1 MLSETWRLLQ
11 ALERSGIM
19 CPRKH
24 KRIQVPGRT
33 PPCVRV
39 CLNDDGK
46 VDAIRDISEDDWP
59 TWTVMEGK
67 KNSFPVVR
75 IQEPLYSLS
84 REHEAW
90 AKLGYETNGRRRRPE
105 DQARID
111 VFATILKSAS
121 PQPLSSRAQSLW
133 RRLRDQK
140 AKELASCAESDPK
153 MVPVKRL
160 ASRFT
165 QAANSP
171 EELIRHVA
179 AEAVERLHQDRLHA
193 IDFVEQLLVGKGP
206 PKKNGKLPTMT
217 IQIAFDV
224 EGVEGQCRSLYDHTI
239 RDRLIEVLPQDLS
252 CKSDTKS
259 RAKTAFDDLDAFTGN
274 PEDIEKKTFPM
285 VDLPVPSARR
295 TRDRVGRKPFPLA
308 SMFSE
313 ARCNTRYGMTD
324 ARVFPLAK
332 TRATKLKEALEEIT
346 SDSRRENTWQHVAS
360 GRFETQGGRKIE
372 RPDLLI
378 AYVEEK
384 PDLNVKTAGYFGNGP
399 TVIEA
404 QFEAD
409 SAAVCDAFRGIVNE
423 KPNSKLNIFLI
434 RDVSKGQT
442 QIVLAESPPVKEVLK
457 AAEGWQ
463 YAAMEN
469 IPPVT
474 IYLPEDRKRQLS
486 VKENAK
492 PSAPYPDQVVRLLSY
507 QWVRDGSSPKGQDGR
522 PQKAN
527 QAIVGPGLGEVLNL
541 MLRTEGKWRPAA
553 QRLLNLLF
561 QRVSPLMIGLF
572 AAKHAYSHGAR
583 EPLDN
588 YPRESR
594 ELALRAVAVLGILLD
609 ALESRKEK
617 YMKDAPYQVGQMLA
631 LADTLHKD
639 YCMVIRDGHVPNSL
653 IGTSLMRRALDN
665 PVGALADLSE
675 RILEYVRWAKVAHV
689 SESWNQNDQR
699 RIAVNEARK
708 KLRQYQSL
716 AEALGQCELPNE
728 CNDLMKAQLLLG
740 FLANPPEEN

>member
-1 MLSETWRLLQ
+1 MLSEAWRLLQ
-11 ALERSGIM
+11 SLERSGIM
-19 CPRKH
+19 IAHKH

-46 VDAIRDISEDDWP
+46 VISIQDISKDDWP

-84 REHEAW
+84 CDHEAW
-90 AKLGYETNGRRRRPE
+90 TTLGYGTNGRRRRPD

-111 VFATILKSAS
+111 AFVNILKSAS

-153 MVPVKRL
+153 MVPVKHL
-160 ASRFT
+160 ASGFI

-171 EELIRHVA
+171 EELIKNVA
-179 AEAVERLHQDRLHA
+179 AEAVGRLRQDHLHA

-206 PKKNGKLPTMT
+206 PNENGKLPTMT

-224 EGVEGQCRSLYDHTI
+224 EDQCCSLYDHTI

-252 CKSDTKS
+252 CESDTKN
-259 RAKTAFDDLDAFTGN
+259 RTKTAFDDLDAFTGN
-274 PEDIEKKTFPM
+274 PEDTEKKTFPM

-295 TRDRVGRKPFPLA
+295 TSDRVGRKRFPLA

-332 TRATKLKEALEEIT
+332 TRATKLKAALEEIT
-346 SDSRRENTWQHVAS
+346 SDPRREKTWQHVAS

-378 AYVEEK
+378 AYVEDK
-384 PDLNVKTAGYFGNGP
+384 PDLNVKTAGYFGQGLA
-399 TVIEA
+399 VIEA
-404 QFEAD
+404 QFEVD
-409 SAAVCDAFRGIVNE
+409 SAAICNAFRGIVNE
-423 KPNSKLNIFLI
+423 KPHSKLNLFLI

-442 QIVLAESPPVKEVLK
+442 QIVLAESPSVKEVLD
-457 AAEGWQ
+457 AAERWHR
-463 YAAMEN
+463 AAKEN
-469 IPPVT
+469 IPHGT
-474 IYLPEDRKRQLS
+474 IYLPEDRKRKIPA
-486 VKENAK
+486 KENAE
-492 PSAPYPDQVVRLLSY
+492 PSAPYPDQVVRLLSH
-507 QWVRDGSSPKGQDGR
+507 QWIRDGSVQ
-522 PQKAN
+522 

-541 MLRTEGKWRPAA
+541 MLRTEGKWKPAA
-553 QRLLNLLF
+553 QRLLSLLI
-561 QRVSPLMIGLF
+561 QRVSPLLIGLF
-572 AAKHAYSHGAR
+572 AAKHAFSHGAR

-594 ELALRAVAVLGILLD
+594 ETALRAVAVLGILMD
-609 ALESRKEK
+609 TLESRKEK

-639 YCMVIRDGHVPNSL
+639 YCMVVRDGHVPNSL
-653 IGTSLMRRALDN
+653 IGTSLMRRALDS
-665 PVGALADLSE
+665 PTGALADLSE
-675 RILEYVRWAKVAHV
+675 RILEYVRWAKVAQI
-689 SESWNQNDQR
+689 SNNWDGNDQR

-708 KLRQYQSL
+708 KLRQYQNL
-716 AEALGQCELPNE
+716 AESLGQCELPNE

-740 FLANPPEEN
+740 FLANAPEEN

>member
-19 CPRKH
+19 CSRKH

-46 VDAIRDISEDDWP
+46 VKAIQDISEDDWP
-59 TWTVMEGK
+59 TWTVMEGN

-84 REHEAW
+84 PEHEAW
-90 AKLGYETNGRRRRPE
+90 TKLGYGTNGRRRRPN
-105 DQARID
+105 DQERID
-111 VFATILKSAS
+111 VFANILKSAS
-121 PQPLSSRAQSLW
+121 PQPLSSRTQSLW

-140 AKELASCAESDPK
+140 AKELADCAETDPK
-153 MVPVKRL
+153 LEPVKRL
-160 ASRFT
+160 ASCFIL
-165 QAANSP
+165 AANSP
-171 EELIRHVA
+171 EELIKNVA
-179 AEAVERLHQDRLHA
+179 AEAVARLSQDRLHA

-206 PKKNGKLPTMT
+206 PKENGKLPTMT

-224 EGVEGQCRSLYDHTI
+224 EGVEGQCCSLYDHTT

-252 CKSDTKS
+252 CESDTKN

-274 PEDIEKKTFPM
+274 PEDIEKKTFPK

-295 TRDRVGRKPFPLA
+295 TSDRVRRKRFPLA

-313 ARCNTRYGMTD
+313 AHCNTRYGMTD

-332 TRATKLKEALEEIT
+332 DRATKLKEALEEIT
-346 SDSRRENTWQHVAS
+346 SDSRREKTWQHVAS

-378 AYVEEK
+378 AYVEDK
-384 PDLNVKTAGYFGNGP
+384 PDLNVKTAGYFGQGSA
-399 TVIEA
+399 VIET
-404 QFEAD
+404 QFEVD
-409 SAAVCDAFRGIVNE
+409 SSAVCNAFRGIVNE
-423 KPNSKLNIFLI
+423 KPYSRLNLFLI

-442 QIVLAESPPVKEVLK
+442 QIVLAESPPVKEVLE
-457 AAEGWQ
+457 AAERWQ
-463 YAAMEN
+463 RVAREN
-469 IPPVT
+469 IPPVR
-474 IYLPEDRKRQLS
+474 IYLPEDRKRKIP
-486 VKENAK
+486 VKENAE
-492 PSAPYPDQVVRLLSY
+492 PSAPYPDQVIRLLSH
-507 QWVRDGSSPKGQDGR
+507 QWIRDGSVQ
-522 PQKAN
+522 

-541 MLRTEGKWRPAA
+541 MLRTEGKWKPAA
-553 QRLLNLLF
+553 QRLLSLLI
-561 QRVSPLMIGLF
+561 QRVSPLLIGLF
-572 AAKHAYSHGAR
+572 AAKHAFSHGAR

-594 ELALRAVAVLGILLD
+594 ETALRAVAVLGILLD
-609 ALESRKEK
+609 SLDSRKEN
-617 YMKDAPYQVGQMLA
+617 YMRDAPYQVGQMLA

-639 YCMVIRDGHVPNSL
+639 YCMVVRGGQLPNSL

-665 PVGALADLSE
+665 PVGALADLGE
-675 RILEYVRWAKVAHV
+675 RILEYVRWAKVAQI
-689 SESWNQNDQR
+689 SDNWDGNDQR

-708 KLRQYQSL
+708 KLRQYQDL

-740 FLANPPEEN
+740 FLATPPEEN